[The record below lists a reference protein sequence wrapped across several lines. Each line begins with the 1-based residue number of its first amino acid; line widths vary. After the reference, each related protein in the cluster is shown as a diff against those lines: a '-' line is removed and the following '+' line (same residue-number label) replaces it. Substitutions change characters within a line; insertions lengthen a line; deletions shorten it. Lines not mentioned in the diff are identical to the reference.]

1 MRPSVAARAG
11 RSRRVAAAVVAG
23 AAVLVVYALAVHTG
37 GGRAL
42 DGAVLDAA
50 GYATDS
56 PLLTAVS
63 VASLLLACALV
74 ATIALARR
82 RGDLA
87 IVGVA
92 IIVGGSVVGRL
103 LKLVLPRPEEAG
115 GANSF
120 PSGHMI
126 AFAGVAVALLVV
138 LPAVARPFAAIAAA
152 LVLPAVAVQLVRDGW
167 HRPSDVLGSLLLV
180 LAATAAA
187 TAWRAPHAPARA
199 RFHRLAETGLMAAAL
214 VAAAVAGIAHGF
226 APEGDARGGWTL
238 VAGAA
243 ALVALVEA
251 FLAAILRLLRLAPG
265 RDAARRRGAARRRH
279 ALPETT

>member
-1 MRPSVAARAG
+1 MRPSAHARAG
-11 RSRRVAAAVVAG
+11 RAPRTAVAVVA
-23 AAVLVVYALAVHTG
+23 AVAVLVVYALAVHTG
-37 GGRAL
+37 RGQEV

-63 VASLLLACALV
+63 VASLLVACAAV
-74 ATIALARR
+74 ATIGLVRR

-92 IIVGGSVVGRL
+92 VVVGSSVVGRL
-103 LKLVLPRPEEAG
+103 LKLVLPRPEDAG

-138 LPAVARPFAAIAAA
+138 LPAVARPAAAVAAA

-214 VAAAVAGIAHGF
+214 VAAAVAGVTHGF

-251 FLAAILRLLRLAPG
+251 FLAATLRLLRLAPG
-265 RDAARRRGAARRRH
+265 GGAARRPH
-279 ALPETT
+279 TLPETT